1 VNSAV
6 PFFPGSGIGSSI
18 IYEDQRFLVID
29 KPANL
34 LVHPTGP
41 GRPDTLWDQ
50 LKRLLVFEIV
60 NGARISFINRLDRET
75 SGLILVAKTTDAARQ
90 LGLMMAHHQI
100 RKAYTAIVFGW
111 PSEETF
117 VVDQP
122 LLRQGIVRPSK
133 IYLKQAVHPDGSP
146 ALTSFR
152 LVKRFTH
159 RDRPFALL
167 EAEPKTGR
175 THQIRVHLAHV
186 GYPIVGDKIYGPDEN
201 CYLEFI
207 ESDWTPS
214 LEAKLFLSRQA
225 LHASRLTFE
234 LETTPFSFVAPLPA
248 DLRSFLPQPTANIEP
263 REPRIA
269 DAKVTD

>member
-6 PFFPGSGIGSSI
+6 PWVPGSGIGSSI
-18 IYEDQRFLVID
+18 VYEDHRFLVID

-41 GRPDTLWDQ
+41 GRPDTLWDE
-50 LKRLLVFEIV
+50 LKRLLAFEIV
-60 NGARISFINRLDRET
+60 NGATISFINRLDRET
-75 SGLILVAKTTDAARQ
+75 SGLILVAKSSATARQ
-90 LGLMMAHHQI
+90 LGIMIAQHRI
-100 RKAYTAIVFGW
+100 RKIYTAIVFGW
-111 PSEETF
+111 PKEENF

-133 IYLKQAVHPDGSP
+133 IYLKQTIHPDGAS

-152 LVKRFTH
+152 VLTFLTVG
-159 RDRPFALL
+159 DRPFALV

-186 GYPIVGDKIYGPDEN
+186 GHPLVGDKIYGPDEN

-214 LEAKLFLSRQA
+214 LQAKLLLPRHA
-225 LHASRLTFE
+225 LHASGLSFE
-234 LETTPFSFVAPLPA
+234 LEKTPFSFEAPLPPELQA
-248 DLRSFLPQPTANIEP
+248 FLTTTS
-263 REPRIA
+263 RL
-269 DAKVTD
+269 

>member
-1 VNSAV
+1 MNSAV
-6 PFFPGSGIGSSI
+6 PFFPDFGIGKCI
-18 IYEDQRFLVID
+18 LYEVHRFLVID

-41 GRPDTLWDQ
+41 GRPDTLWDE

-75 SGLILVAKTTDAARQ
+75 SGLILVAKSSDTARR

-100 RKAYTAIVFGW
+100 RKIYTAIVFGW
-111 PSEETF
+111 PTEETF

-122 LLRQGIVRPSK
+122 LLRQGIVRPSR
-133 IYLKQAVHPDGSP
+133 IYLKQAAHPDGSP

-152 LVKRFTH
+152 VLNRFTIG
-159 RDRPFALL
+159 DRPFAMI
-167 EAEPKTGR
+167 AVEPKTGR
-175 THQIRVHLAHV
+175 THQIRVHLSHV
-186 GYPIVGDKIYGPDEN
+186 GHPIVGDKIYGPDEN

-214 LEAKLFLSRQA
+214 LEAKLLLPRQA
-225 LHASRLTFE
+225 LHASALSFEFEGDPFTFE
-234 LETTPFSFVAPLPA
+234 APLPP
-248 DLRSFLPQPTANIEP
+248 DLQNFLATQDPP
-263 REPRIA
+263 
-269 DAKVTD
+269 